1 MDPIRMAAIPSV
13 GPKFHI
19 RDVPVHCDRIL
30 APMDGLSDWP
40 YRSICRAFG
49 SGLSYTAFVNA
60 IDILGDRR
68 PAFEALHFTPDER
81 PVVAQLFDDDEDR
94 LLAAALK
101 VQELGPDVID
111 INMGCSARCVSGRG
125 AGAGLLKDP
134 GKVGRIIA
142 RLSSALEVPV
152 TAKIRL
158 GWDDQARNY
167 LVVARAVQDNGGALL
182 AVHGR
187 TRAQGYTGEADWEA
201 IAAIK
206 ARASIPVLGNGD
218 IRSPEDAA
226 RRIRESGCDGVLIG
240 RAALG
245 NPWIF
250 QGRARHEV
258 PLSEVASAIDLH
270 LGRMIVFHGEAKGVV
285 LFRKHLARYLDGLTL
300 DPDDRAGCLTEVEA
314 PSLRRRLSRLG
325 LAAIPQPLG
334 ESRDSHS
341 RRAEPIPA

>member
-1 MDPIRMAAIPSV
+1 MDVYGLPAVPSIA
-13 GPKFHI
+13 PKFHI
-19 RDVPVHCDRIL
+19 RDVPVHTDRIL

-60 IDILGDRR
+60 IDILADRK

-81 PVVAQLFDDDEDR
+81 PVVAQLFDDDESR
-94 LLAAALK
+94 LLAAALR
-101 VQELGPDVID
+101 VQELRPDVID

-134 GKVGRIIA
+134 AKVGRIIA

-158 GWDDQARNY
+158 GWDDQERNY
-167 LVVARAVQDNGGALL
+167 LVVARAVEDNGGALL

-187 TRAQGYTGEADWEA
+187 TRSQGYTGEADWEA
-201 IAAIK
+201 IAAVK
-206 ARASIPVLGNGD
+206 AQASIPVLGNGD
-218 IRSPEDAA
+218 IRSPEEAS
-226 RRIRESGCDGVLIG
+226 RRMQESGCDGVLIG

-250 QGRARHEV
+250 QGRSRYDV
-258 PLSEVASAIDLH
+258 MLSEVAAVIDLH
-270 LGRMIVFHGEAKGVV
+270 LDRMMEFHGEAKGVV
-285 LFRKHLARYLDGLTL
+285 LFRKHLARYLDALAPT
-300 DPDDRAGCLTEVEA
+300 PDERAGCLTEVEA

-325 LAAIPQPLG
+325 PASPIDSLAEP
-334 ESRDSHS
+334 RT
-341 RRAEPIPA
+341 AEPITA